1 MTITTVTEKL
11 TNLAELY
18 RQGLDSRFLDQQLNK
33 LLKRESLECRHQ
45 IDQLAERLI
54 VFERQ
59 YHESSDGFLR
69 RWQAGQTPDSF
80 DFTEWASLA
89 QARQFLQVRLKL
101 LEA

>member
-1 MTITTVTEKL
+1 MTIAEKL
-11 TNLAELY
+11 ANLAELY
-18 RQGLDSRFLDQQLNK
+18 RRGLDSRFLDQQLNK
-33 LLKRESLECRHQ
+33 LLQRESLECQHQ
-45 IDQLAERLI
+45 IDQLAQRLI

-59 YHESSDGFLR
+59 YRESSEDFLR

-89 QARQFLQVRLKL
+89 QARQFLQARLKL